1 MAKKKTAT
9 KKSSAK
15 KSPAKKSSKAKGK
28 KPTSKPGGMKARAVE
43 SDILSLIKTHH
54 QPLKDLI
61 QTLKDSEADLSERRS
76 AFEEFA
82 PLLASHAKAEE
93 EVLYVAMKKND
104 ELREDGFEG
113 DVEHILADQLL
124 EEIPRTSD
132 PDLWSARVKVL
143 AEMIEHHVKEEEQD
157 MFPEIR
163 DEIEVSER
171 VQMGEAYNRR
181 YEELLSKDG
190 VDSPAEKP
198 KAERIRAS
206 LTHT

>member
-1 MAKKKTAT
+1 MVKKAAKKKTAG
-9 KKSSAK
+9 KKAASK
-15 KSPAKKSSKAKGK
+15 KTTKAKA
-28 KPTSKPGGMKARAVE
+28 KPQTKRAATHRGGE
-43 SDILSLIKTHH
+43 GEILSLIKQHH

-61 QTLKDSEADLSERRS
+61 EVLKDSEASLSERKS

-93 EVLYVAMKKND
+93 EVLYVAMKNNE

-113 DVEHILADQLL
+113 DVEHIMADQLL
-124 EEIPRTSD
+124 EEIPRTTD
-132 PDLWSARVKVL
+132 EDLWSARVKVL

-163 DEIEVSER
+163 KELEESER
-171 VQMGEAYNRR
+171 VELGSVYNQR

-198 KAERIRAS
+198 KAERMIPS
-206 LTHT
+206 VTHS